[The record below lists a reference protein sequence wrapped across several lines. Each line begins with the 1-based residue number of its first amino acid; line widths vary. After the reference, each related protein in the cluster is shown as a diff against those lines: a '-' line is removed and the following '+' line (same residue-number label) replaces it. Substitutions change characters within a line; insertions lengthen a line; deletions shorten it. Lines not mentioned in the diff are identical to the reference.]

1 MASIPRVRMFA
12 GPNGSGKS
20 TVIDA
25 IDGNLIKL
33 FLNADN
39 LERDLNQTSVLD
51 LCSYHCDINPVE
63 LIAFLRGQNTSGTSE
78 SNRVQPAITV
88 EPTIQGTTI
97 NFTGNKI
104 NSYLAARILDF
115 IREKLL
121 DMKVSFTFE
130 TVMSHSS
137 KIDFLKN
144 AKAKGYR
151 TYLYFVTTEDADIN
165 VSRVRARV
173 LQGGHNVDEEKIRTR
188 YTRTMKLLIDAVDVV
203 DRAFLFDNSK
213 DLRGI
218 ETPYIAEIV
227 AGDDLILNPKFQGEL
242 PIWFENFI
250 ADEFYL

>member
-20 TVIDA
+20 TVINA
-25 IDGNLIKL
+25 IDKSLVKL

-39 LERDLNQTSVLD
+39 LERDLKQTPVLD
-51 LCSYHCDINPVE
+51 LCNYHCDINPIE
-63 LIAFLRGQNTSGTSE
+63 LIAFLRGQNTSVRSD
-78 SNRVQPAITV
+78 QPAITV
-88 EPTIQGTTI
+88 EPTIQGTTV
-97 NFTGNKI
+97 NFIGNEI
-104 NSYLAARILDF
+104 NSYLSARILDF

-121 DMKVSFTFE
+121 DLKVSFTFE

-137 KIDFLKN
+137 KIDFLKE

-165 VSRVRARV
+165 VSRVRTRV
-173 LQGGHNVDEEKIRTR
+173 LQGGHNVDEAKIRTR
-188 YTRTMKLLIDAVDVV
+188 YTRTMKLLIDAIDVV

-213 DLRGI
+213 DLRGT
-218 ETPYIAEIV
+218 ETPYIAEII
-227 AGDDLILNPKFQGEL
+227 AGEELRLNPKFQGEL

-250 ADEFYL
+250 ADEFHS